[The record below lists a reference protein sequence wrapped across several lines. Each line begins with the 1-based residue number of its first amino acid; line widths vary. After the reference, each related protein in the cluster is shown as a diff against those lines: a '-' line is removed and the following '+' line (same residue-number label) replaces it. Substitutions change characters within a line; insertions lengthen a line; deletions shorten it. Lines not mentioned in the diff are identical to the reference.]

1 MKNTTVEEYL
11 APFFKIAFLE
21 YIKSS
26 STNLLQA
33 NYKGKPSTNHWMPYY
48 GSFFHYRK
56 IELKKR

>member
-11 APFFKIAFLE
+11 APFLKIAFLE

-33 NYKGKPSTNHWMPYY
+33 NYKGKPSTNH
-48 GSFFHYRK
+48 
-56 IELKKR
+56 